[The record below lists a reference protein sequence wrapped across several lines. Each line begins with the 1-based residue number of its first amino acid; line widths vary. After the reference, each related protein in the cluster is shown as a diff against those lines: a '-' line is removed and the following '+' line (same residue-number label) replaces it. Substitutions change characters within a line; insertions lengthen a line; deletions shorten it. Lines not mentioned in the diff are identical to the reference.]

1 MMKVSFDA
9 RRVRW
14 RMGMIGVA
22 GDIRHITLVLV
33 GLALEQH
40 DKRMKSCLP
49 SHTAWLGEAGSDHF
63 Q

>member
-1 MMKVSFDA
+1 
-9 RRVRW
+9 
-14 RMGMIGVA
+14 MGMIGVA